1 MECLRNKDPLRIV
14 TCFQPFS
21 SQNTSKT
28 PEKRCFLQNVAIGD
42 NKVIIKKPL
51 IATRYSLSISYL

>member
-1 MECLRNKDPLRIV
+1 MSV
-14 TCFQPFS
+14 FAQCFQPFS
-21 SQNTSKT
+21 SKNASRT

-51 IATRYSLSISYL
+51 IAIRYALIISYL